1 MFHNRICLDYFMI
14 WLRWTFR
21 REYVHREMV
30 TDLLALNSL
39 VRKPSALAL
48 YANLHAPSTWEHK
61 GAFPG
66 WCHLAA
72 RDSESRQDNDNRLLF
87 RASKNWGRRRYMKHS
102 KPLQVRPQTHTTS
115 FCTSGWCIINASSMS
130 LSIVCVAGAWAVAAA
145 ITVGLQIKRT
155 DSSMAPFAFCHV
167 AIRMK
172 MQETLLSHPSLEDRL
187 RS

>member
-39 VRKPSALAL
+39 IRKPSALAL

-66 WCHLAA
+66 CCHLAPGTLRA
-72 RDSESRQDNDNRLLF
+72 GRTMITASSSELVKTEAQ
-87 RASKNWGRRRYMKHS
+87 RRYMKHS
-102 KPLQVRPQTHTTS
+102 KPLRVRPQTHTTS
-115 FCTSGWCIINASSMS
+115 FCTFGWCIINASSMS
-130 LSIVCVAGAWAVAAA
+130 LSIVCVAGAWAVTAA
-145 ITVGLQIKRT
+145 ITVGLQIKK
-155 DSSMAPFAFCHV
+155 PFPQWH
-167 AIRMK
+167 
-172 MQETLLSHPSLEDRL
+172 RL
-187 RS
+187 HFVMLP